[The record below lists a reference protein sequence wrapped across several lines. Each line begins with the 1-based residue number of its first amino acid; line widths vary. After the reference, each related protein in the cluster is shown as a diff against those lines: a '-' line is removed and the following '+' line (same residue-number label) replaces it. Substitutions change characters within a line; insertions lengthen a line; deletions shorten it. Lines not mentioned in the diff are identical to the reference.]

1 MSHPLPVC
9 QMPDLC
15 PYRWVTRH
23 SWASVKVGMN
33 IKRITEKCWVMS
45 IYIFRSISQS
55 IDIDSHSVQ
64 VSPFQEKKI
73 IPRRTKY
80 KSLCSDRDHSGNRNK
95 QNLTDKESKEKQIG
109 NLCQPPFKLSKFE
122 FFLYAFFNWCPKWMV
137 KQGPVN
143 SINMIKVK
151 CITNNSWL
159 MTVHFGPDHF
169 LMKLPYGKFNALV

>member
-45 IYIFRSISQS
+45 IYIFHSISQS

-64 VSPFQEKKI
+64 VSPFQGKKI
-73 IPRRTKY
+73 TPRRTKY

-109 NLCQPPFKLSKFE
+109 NLCQNWVWIYFFMFFRNHVQSERSSQVLPFRPS
-122 FFLYAFFNWCPKWMV
+122 
-137 KQGPVN
+137 
-143 SINMIKVK
+143 
-151 CITNNSWL
+151 
-159 MTVHFGPDHF
+159 
-169 LMKLPYGKFNALV
+169 